1 MAKKTKQNGIGD
13 LIGKVGLYRVPIRS
27 EEEEVAFKVRVKII
41 DAKQAFGRT
50 DVKIT
55 PEAGE
60 GTAWVS
66 KQHVETD

>member
-1 MAKKTKQNGIGD
+1 MAKQNKSIGD
-13 LIGKVGLYRVPIRS
+13 LIGKTGLYKVPIRS
-27 EEEEVAFKVRVKII
+27 EEEQVAFKVKVKIL

-60 GTAWVS
+60 GMAWVS
-66 KQHVETD
+66 KDKVETE